1 MSVCCNFLILF
12 VDFFTFISHYF
23 YIFVMLFVS
32 GVMNHFH
39 VFHVFH
45 VFQHQP
51 VRKRCC
57 FRKSSWR
64 RPGVAG
70 APGCLEYRA
79 ARLDATQG
87 EIDSI

>member
-32 GVMNHFH
+32 GVMNH
-39 VFHVFH
+39 FHVFH